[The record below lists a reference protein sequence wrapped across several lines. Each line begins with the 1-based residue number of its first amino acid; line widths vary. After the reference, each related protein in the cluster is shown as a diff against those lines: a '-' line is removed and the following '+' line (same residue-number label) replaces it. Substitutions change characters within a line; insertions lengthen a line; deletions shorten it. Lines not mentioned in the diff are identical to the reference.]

1 VGESEH
7 SEANK
12 RLLAAVVLLVLLF
25 VGFSLVVY
33 LGYNEKPNEKFWD
46 WLIVVVGTLAS
57 FILGL
62 TAGFFH
68 LNRQNAATQRRRKAH
83 LARLLK
89 VELEDSKNR
98 LTENTLTHIQP
109 LILEEA
115 VKGGLFCSGLTTEML
130 KLAKAYHKHNDHVTT
145 LRAAG
150 EPTKIE
156 LAKGLQSDTDEVLNP
171 DHADSAHASS

>member
-1 VGESEH
+1 MC
-7 SEANK
+7 
-12 RLLAAVVLLVLLF
+12 
-25 VGFSLVVY
+25 VGFTYAVY
-33 LGYNEKPNEKFWD
+33 WATEPLKPNEKFWD
-46 WLIVVVGTLAS
+46 WLIAFLGSLVS

-62 TAGFFH
+62 AAGFFH

-145 LRAAG
+145 LRAAD

-156 LAKGLQSDTDEVLNP
+156 PPKGLQSDTDEVLKKLKKLYP